1 MKLLMFK
8 ASQPRD
14 PASNFLFICTGLLY
28 VLSIQPFSSGSS
40 ADSIFNAHVTPQ
52 KPGIQERP
60 DDYPSF
66 KPGAK
71 DGPQIYEPTFVGL
84 DRGLLGRATPAGSKN
99 LTFNVPA
106 SSSINGNEVQFWTL
120 PFGLGTRTLD
130 EPSSLDHTSQSDG
143 FHELLKREEK
153 KLFITLSLCDQ
164 PSLRNSSD
172 PRKGAPPTL
181 ELYIS
186 KDGRNTKPSK
196 ESFDFAVPMSYGFGN
211 YSFSASDD
219 VYFSVGA
226 SLSPDFVGNYT
237 YELTA
242 SVGGYY
248 ALLKPES
255 NTFILDSDSNS
266 TLSASFLEDLSLEGS
281 TKWRNGTPPYS
292 IFVYNQD
299 DPAVWGLQNSLCGL
313 KKHAQVQGN
322 LVTGIMKPSVGREMQ
337 YFYVQGLNAS
347 TNYYST
353 IAFDGK
359 FNNTINSG
367 VEAGVTVWN
376 SLNFTTRS
384 GEFTS
389 FAPV

>member
-1 MKLLMFK
+1 MFK

-28 VLSIQPFSSGSS
+28 VLSIQPFSSGSN
-40 ADSIFNAHVTPQ
+40 ADSTFNAHVTPQ
-52 KPGIQERP
+52 KPGIQDRP

-71 DGPQIYEPTFVGL
+71 DGPRIYEPTFVGL

-130 EPSSLDHTSQSDG
+130 EPSSLDHTSHSDG

-153 KLFITLSLCDQ
+153 MLFITLSLCDQ
-164 PSLRNSSD
+164 PSPRNSSD

-186 KDGRNTKPSK
+186 KDG
-196 ESFDFAVPMSYGFGN
+196 ESFDIPVPISYGFGN

-248 ALLKPES
+248 ALLKPEN
-255 NTFILDSDSNS
+255 NTLILDSDSNS
-266 TLSASFLEDLSLEGS
+266 TLFATEW
-281 TKWRNGTPPYS
+281 KNGMPPYS
-292 IFVYNQD
+292 LFVYNQD

-322 LVTGIMKPSVGREMQ
+322 LVTGIIKPSVGPPDMQ

-367 VEAGVTVWN
+367 VEAGVTVWH

-384 GEFTS
+384 GELTS

>member
-1 MKLLMFK
+1 MFK

-28 VLSIQPFSSGSS
+28 VLSIQPFSSGSN

-71 DGPQIYEPTFVGL
+71 DGPRIYEPTFVGL
-84 DRGLLGRATPAGSKN
+84 DRGLLGRATPAGSKH

-164 PSLRNSSD
+164 PSPRNSSD

-186 KDGRNTKPSK
+186 KDG
-196 ESFDFAVPMSYGFGN
+196 ESFDLPVPISYGFGN

-255 NTFILDSDSNS
+255 NTSILDSDSNS
-266 TLSASFLEDLSLEGS
+266 TLFATEW
-281 TKWRNGTPPYS
+281 KNGTPPYS

-322 LVTGIMKPSVGREMQ
+322 LVTGIIKPSVGSDLQ

-353 IAFDGK
+353 IAFDGT

-376 SLNFTTRS
+376 PLKFTTRS